1 MDSLKELVAH
11 LKTCENGAS
20 SGELKQF
27 FTDESLLKQFLKAGL
42 DSGSIFTEGK
52 KRGTR
57 YYAKG
62 ATVIAAPIKEPKK
75 TEVDDYA
82 DSLDSSDVEVWLKS
96 DKPIPGQGVFT
107 KIMKFGKDEPKLTSF
122 LKSGVVI
129 EQSYV
134 QWSKELKRNIVVEK
148 SSHTIY
154 NKIGIKQEGRKFI
167 LQKYNSH
174 NNNIEAETF
183 GDYED
188 LREHLRILFS
198 GV

>member
-20 SGELKQF
+20 SGELKEF
-27 FTDESLLKQFLKAGL
+27 FNDESLLKQFLKAGI
-42 DSGSIFTEGK
+42 DSGSIVVEGK

-62 ATVIAAPIKEPKK
+62 ATIIAAPVKEPKK

-82 DSLDSSDVEVWLKS
+82 DSLDSSDAEAWLKS
-96 DKPIPGQGVFT
+96 SKPISGQGVFT
-107 KIMKFGKDEPKLTSF
+107 KVMKFGKDENKLSAF
-122 LKSGVVI
+122 LKSGVVV
-129 EQSYV
+129 EQTYI
-134 QWSKELKRNIVVEK
+134 QWNKEQKCNVVVEK
-148 SSHTIY
+148 KSHTIY

>member
-1 MDSLKELVAH
+1 MDSLKELIVH
-11 LKTCENGAS
+11 LKICENGAS
-20 SGELKQF
+20 SGELKEF
-27 FTDESLLKQFLKAGL
+27 FNDESLLKQFLKAGI
-42 DSGSIFTEGK
+42 DNEQIFTQGK

-62 ATVIAAPIKEPKK
+62 ASVIVAPIKEPKK

-82 DSLDSSDVEVWLKS
+82 DSLEHTDIDQYLKS
-96 DKPIPGQGVFT
+96 DKPMAGQGVFT
-107 KIMKFGKDEPKLTSF
+107 KVIKFGKDDNKLSSF
-122 LKSGVVI
+122 LKSGVVV
-129 EQSYV
+129 EQSYI
-134 QWSKELKRNIVVEK
+134 QWSKEEKRNIVVEK
-148 SSHTIY
+148 ASHTIY

-174 NNNIEAETF
+174 NNHIEAETF

-188 LREHLRILFS
+188 MREHLRILFA